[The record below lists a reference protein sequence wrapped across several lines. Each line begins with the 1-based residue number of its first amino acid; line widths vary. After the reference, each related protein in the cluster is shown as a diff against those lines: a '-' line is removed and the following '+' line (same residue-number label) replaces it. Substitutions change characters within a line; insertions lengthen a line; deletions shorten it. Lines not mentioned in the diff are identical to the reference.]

1 MTENRSDATARITL
15 DRESSEHIRRFKR
28 NLNKVRISQT
38 LMQLFWTAGPV
49 TGLGLIG
56 GYYIGF
62 GRMPSLEM
70 LIYFISFTAL
80 SGVIGLV
87 ARLVYVTARG
97 HLEEQGERDI
107 LDVTDKL
114 GDLILVMR
122 DMNVQAYEGGAR
134 RREAALQL
142 LRRVDLTSYGVTIAF
157 TDLAGKPEVG
167 EIMGRIY
174 TYRRIGLYSRAREF
188 YTEHRKQINE
198 AALDLEQISPAAAR
212 ELWQWF
218 TGSTFG
224 MSRSGVPR
232 EPDFLQRVMSSIE
245 NNNPLLMTFRDVE
258 EMIILA
264 FELISGREIPTLVF
278 EYSGRWKFARAL
290 DELEVRRSE
299 YRVYQARG
307 GNRFRALA
315 AFLVETGY
323 VTKEELPEGM
333 TMYQLVDEVTAV
345 IDRLAE
351 DLEKASVDLKKIYGE
366 IAKPGSASG
375 SEKQDLNRLIRIMKT
390 SLELYSMAY
399 RAYRETGRRHARL
412 IEASRRWEKI
422 VSDAYGDPGELN
434 LGSGRRGIRIIE
446 NTISLDED
454 ARLEVCRHLTWFFE
468 KLDVHR
474 TGFTFTTPELP
485 SAIGEDDTEWSNRSS
500 TAMAA
505 RHLAIEIALAL
516 EPHIK
521 LTKPEIQR
529 NINATKAIYLG
540 ELSPEMN
547 AIRKAELG
555 KRMALEA
562 DDRLDVAAE
571 QIAGT
576 LVRLY
581 DVDMTEEAREFLHYT
596 YGARLE
602 VLEQLEKRADQYE
615 KMASHLNERPPL
627 LEPPKPHWAKVL
639 SEARKRMHQDR
650 SVRR

>member
-1 MTENRSDATARITL
+1 MTENRSGTTDRITL
-15 DRESSEHIRRFKR
+15 DRESNEHIRRFKR
-28 NLNKVRISQT
+28 SLNKVRISQT

-56 GYYIGF
+56 GYYLGF
-62 GRMPSLEM
+62 GRMPSLEL

-80 SGVIGLV
+80 SGIIGLV

-97 HLEEQGERDI
+97 HLEEQGKRDI

-157 TDLAGKPEVG
+157 TDLTGKSEVG
-167 EIMGRIY
+167 KIMGRIY
-174 TYRRIGLYSRAREF
+174 TYRRIGLYSRAREL

-198 AALDLEQISPAAAR
+198 ATHDLEQISPAAAR

-218 TGSTFG
+218 TGGTLG

-299 YRVYQARG
+299 YLVYQARG

-315 AFLVETGY
+315 AYLVETGY
-323 VTKEELPEGM
+323 VNREELPEGM
-333 TMYQLVDEVTAV
+333 TIYQLVDEVTAV

-351 DLEKASVDLKKIYGE
+351 DLEEASVNLMKKNGE
-366 IAKPGSASG
+366 ITKSGRASG
-375 SEKQDLNRLIRIMKT
+375 SEEQDLNGLIRILKT

-412 IEASRRWEKI
+412 IEASQRWEKM
-422 VSDAYGDPGELN
+422 VSDAYGNPGELN
-434 LGSGRRGIRIIE
+434 IGSARRGIHIIE

-468 KLDVHR
+468 KLDVRR
-474 TGFTFTTPELP
+474 TGFTFTSPELQ
-485 SAIGEDDTEWSNRSS
+485 SATGEDNPEWTNRSS

-521 LTKPEIQR
+521 LTKPEIRR

-540 ELSPEMN
+540 KLSPEMN
-547 AIRKAELG
+547 ATRKAELG
-555 KRMALEA
+555 KEMAQEA

-571 QIAGT
+571 QMADT

-602 VLEQLEKRADQYE
+602 VLDQMKKRADHIN
-615 KMASHLNERPPL
+615 KRVSHLNERPPL
-627 LEPPKPHWAKVL
+627 VEPPKSHWAKIL
-639 SEARKRMHQDR
+639 SEARKHLRQGH